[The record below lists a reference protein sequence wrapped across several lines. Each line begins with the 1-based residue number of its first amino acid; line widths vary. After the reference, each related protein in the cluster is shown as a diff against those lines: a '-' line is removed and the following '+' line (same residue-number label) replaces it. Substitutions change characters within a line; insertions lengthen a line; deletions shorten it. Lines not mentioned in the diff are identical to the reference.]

1 MFIGESLC
9 NLRVLYGYSRKQLS
23 ELIDVSEQAIW
34 QYENGYNSPKYEVVQ
49 SLKTLFKVKSKYF
62 YNVDSLFKKE
72 HVVNENH
79 IAYRSCER
87 NSISKT
93 KSEAMHVE
101 FLNQL
106 VRKASSK
113 VVLPPI
119 QLLSIRKHAIKLLS
133 NKEGIER
140 KKAIRQI
147 AIFTRNALDLPKES
161 NQGLMVAIEKSG
173 VFVFEKAMG
182 DKIDA
187 YSLWTQDDT
196 PYIILGNVKNT
207 SARRYFDLAH
217 ELGHLILHY
226 KVEFNELDSVSYDDH
241 EREAHLF
248 ASNLLLPEFEFSND
262 FQAISRK
269 SNPDSL
275 IHLKRKWNVSIQAIA
290 MRARDLSLITDEQSK
305 YFWKLVNQKK
315 YKNFEPLDDELPV
328 ATPMKFKS
336 ILASLA
342 QHGII
347 DIKSLV
353 ESDYHSEPEF
363 FYRLTGIEKSFFETD
378 PLNQSSATISNIREM
393 KKIKSM

>member
-9 NLRVLYGYSRKQLS
+9 NLRILYGYSRKQLS

-49 SLKTLFKVKSKYF
+49 NLKTIFNVKSKYF
-62 YNVDSLFKKE
+62 YNEDSLFKKKQ
-72 HVVNENH
+72 VVNENH

-87 NSISKT
+87 NSVGKT

-106 VRKASSK
+106 VREASSK

-119 QLLSIRKHAIKLLS
+119 QLLVIRSYAIKLLS
-133 NKEGIER
+133 NKDGAER

-147 AIFTRNALDLPKES
+147 AFFARNAMDLPNES
-161 NQGLMVAIEKSG
+161 NEGLMIAIEKSG

-182 DKIDA
+182 DKVDA
-187 YSLWTQDDT
+187 YSLWTEDDV

-217 ELGHLILHY
+217 ELGHLLLHY
-226 KVEFNELDSVSYDDH
+226 KVEFNELDSTSYDDH
-241 EREAHLF
+241 EKEAHLF
-248 ASNLLLPEFEFSND
+248 ASCFLLPEVEFTSD

-290 MRARDLSLITDEQSK
+290 MRARDLSLITPEQSR
-305 YFWKLVNQKK
+305 YFWKLVSQKK
-315 YKNFEPLDDELPV
+315 YKNFEPLDDVLPV
-328 ATPMKFKS
+328 AIPMKFKS
-336 ILASLA
+336 ILASLS
-342 QHGII
+342 QHGIL
-347 DIKSLV
+347 DIKDFV
-353 ESDYHSEPEF
+353 ENEYHSEPEF
-363 FYRLTGIEKSFFETD
+363 FYRLTGIDKSFFEIKTIK
-378 PLNQSSATISNIREM
+378 QAATISNIREM
-393 KKIKSM
+393 KKRKSM